1 MDECHSGQGWPSHS
15 GCSRTSLADSPEH
28 DDPQAPAAADVELM
42 LQTLPVA
49 ASKRDTSQRDSCSSM
64 VVSRDTICAGQHDQ
78 LRKGGGPIC
87 LEGQGDLVNRLVI
100 RIQG

>member
-49 ASKRDTSQRDSCSSM
+49 APDGAVRGGLPANVTRVNETAAPAWWSAETRYVLGSTISSKRE
-64 VVSRDTICAGQHDQ
+64 
-78 LRKGGGPIC
+78 GGPSIWRVR
-87 LEGQGDLVNRLVI
+87 GT
-100 RIQG
+100 